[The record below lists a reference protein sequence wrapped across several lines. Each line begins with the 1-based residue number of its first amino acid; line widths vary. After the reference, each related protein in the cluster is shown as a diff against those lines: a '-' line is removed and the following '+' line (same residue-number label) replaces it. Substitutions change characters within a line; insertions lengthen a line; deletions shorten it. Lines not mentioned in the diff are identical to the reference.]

1 MSEIQTI
8 AVITGATRGIGL
20 EVSRQL
26 AQQGIQVI
34 LTRRDA
40 LKTQA
45 VAHSLQQQGLPVMD
59 HPLDVTDPD
68 SVQELA
74 DFIKVQF
81 GHLEILINNAG
92 IFIDGHDSSILT
104 TDIDI
109 IRQTLET
116 NTYGPLR
123 VAQALIPLMGVNNYG
138 RIVNVSSG
146 MGKLTDM
153 DGGYTGY
160 RLSKTALNAITR
172 ILASELANTNILV
185 NSVCPGWVK
194 TDMGGDMAP
203 KSVAEGADTIVW
215 LATVPEGSPTGG
227 FFRERQMISW

>member
-1 MSEIQTI
+1 MNEIQTI

-34 LTRRDA
+34 LTGRDA

-92 IFIDGHDSSILT
+92 IF
-104 TDIDI
+104 
-109 IRQTLET
+109 
-116 NTYGPLR
+116 
-123 VAQALIPLMGVNNYG
+123 
-138 RIVNVSSG
+138 
-146 MGKLTDM
+146 
-153 DGGYTGY
+153 TGY

-227 FFRERQMISW
+227 FFREREMINW